1 MRMSTGSASLHRTA
15 GASLL
20 LGVSLLALGA
30 SAGFAEGPQGGTVV
44 RGAARITAGQSQTT
58 ISQSSQRAV
67 IDWKGFDVGQDHTVT
82 FRQPGRS
89 AATLNRIGSAKAS
102 VIQGQIKAPGTVILQ
117 NNAGI
122 VFSGNARVEAGGLV
136 ATSQTVNAARFQ
148 KDGALRIGGGEHAG
162 AQVVNR
168 GGITL
173 GDKGLAALVG
183 TSVENSG
190 AIVARSGTVALAS
203 GKRTAIDLS
212 GDGSFQI
219 RVDGDSA
226 GGGVVQSGLIDAG
239 AGSVLITAGDAARA
253 LDSVI
258 NTSGLIRA
266 TSAGG
271 KGGQIRL
278 EGRGTGKVTVAG
290 GLEAS
295 GATGGGVTVTGAAV
309 ALTAE
314 ARLRADGTTGGGSL
328 KVGGERQGK
337 GSLRRADTV
346 AVESGAG
353 LSAAGG
359 TGRGGDVVVWS
370 DDTTRMD
377 GRITATGA
385 AGGGTVETSG
395 KGALALGDTA
405 AVETGAGGAWLLDPR
420 NVTIAATGASV
431 GGGTTTPPAGD
442 GTWLVSASALT
453 SALQAGTDVTIATT
467 APGSGA
473 GNIVV
478 ESALSWSKAGTLTLD
493 ADGNVSIARAVTVTD
508 GSFIVTADGLVTI
521 DAALTSRGAGN
532 FSLTAGTLLNA
543 NADIR
548 ASGTGSIALRAKTGN
563 LTAMARSAADVR
575 ITTTTGAIDLTA
587 DAGDVILHRVAGTDQ
602 KGTTVEVNS
611 KSGPIT
617 MTAADRVSIQGGQ
630 GGQWVRVGSNNS
642 SSDIV
647 LRGARVKVRGGTT
660 ETAFAEVVTGA
671 GGAITVDATDELLV
685 TGGTAGRI
693 AALNGAD
700 LSMSGEAQTWNGEIR
715 AGSGGHTGGNVF
727 LSGAITAGVEP
738 VFGLAEGARFTLTRL
753 TPHGHPSS
761 YASPV
766 PLAVST
772 KGTGTVEI
780 GGAVSAAQVSL
791 ISEER
796 VGLGV
801 GASLTATGASETG
814 APLVVAAGR
823 QFRNDAGANVLK
835 TTASGSRW
843 LVYIDKFAGMTRTE
857 PGDRGFDLYGRSPTD
872 TPPGVV
878 SHTGNRIIYAE
889 RPVLTIT
896 GESLRKTY
904 GETVTPGVS
913 VAGLRTGDSLT
924 TALAS
929 GPSVGSDGSVASA
942 GAGSYATEVAATAS
956 SQGYLL
962 QLVDGTLDVDR
973 AALTITATGKTRT
986 YGQANPGLDGTVSGF
1001 VLGETLADLYGSLGF
1016 TTGATRTSDAGS
1028 YAITPGGVSSDNYAI
1043 TFVPGVLTVEKARLN
1058 VSVKDADRVYGD
1070 KNPDFTADY
1079 SGFVLGQGKDV
1090 LTGGLTTTAT
1100 QGSDAGKYDIT
1111 TGGLT
1116 SKNYEIVGTPGTLT
1130 VKKAQLTVDVD
1141 DKHRTYGSDNPALTA
1156 TYTGFKLGQD
1166 AGVLG
1171 GAITTAA
1178 TKASDAGSYVITAA
1192 GLTSKNY
1199 EITATPGTLTV
1210 DKAALTVTVDDKARS
1225 YGSDNPVLTASYSGF
1240 VLGQGAEVVGGTL
1253 STTATKT
1260 SDVGSYAITATGLT
1274 AKNYTITAVKD
1285 GTLTVNKAALTVKVD
1300 DKARTYGSDNPA
1312 LTASYSGFVLGQG
1325 MEVVSGT
1332 LATGATKTS
1341 DAGKYVITA
1350 SGLSAKNYEIKATDG
1365 TLAVKKAALTVT
1377 IDDKARIY
1385 GGDNPALT
1393 ASYSGFV
1400 LGQDA
1405 SIVSG
1410 SLSTGATK
1418 TSDVGRYGINAS
1430 GLSAKN
1436 YDIKATDGTLTVKKA
1451 ALSVVVDDKAR
1462 IYGNDNPALTAT
1474 YSGFVLGQDASVVS
1488 GKLAT
1493 AATKASD
1500 VGTYEID
1507 ADDLSA
1513 KNYTITATAGTLTV
1527 NKAPLTVIVDDKTR
1541 SYGSANPV
1549 LTATYSGFKLG
1560 QDATVLGG
1568 ELTTRATRS
1577 SDVGTYGISA
1587 TGLTAR
1593 NYEITATGGK
1603 LSVTPAAL
1611 TITADDATRP
1621 AGSGNPVFTATGTGF
1636 VLGQDIGDLDG
1647 TLSLKTDAGTD
1658 SPVGGYAITPGG
1670 VSSGNYA
1677 IRFVDGTLTVGPG
1690 GGTPEVPVI
1699 DGDDGGAWAAERFR
1713 RGMPPLT
1720 PGDASFRT
1728 TIAEAP
1734 PAIASPFDLTYSLG
1748 EIVQAAPAG
1757 IAPATEGFVPAAGR
1771 RGTGLERAD
1780 GDGAG
1785 RGGARGCDGPIN
1797 LGLSD
1802 LDCTR
1807 QAVTESY
1814 WTTLSDGA
1822 R

>member
-1 MRMSTGSASLHRTA
+1 MRMSTGSASLRRTA

-30 SAGFAEGPQGGTVV
+30 STGFADGPQGGSVV
-44 RGAARITAGQSQTT
+44 RGAARITAGQGQTT

-67 IDWKGFDVGQDHTVT
+67 IDWTGFDVGKDHTVT
-82 FRQPGRS
+82 FRQPGRGS
-89 AATLNRIGSAKAS
+89 ATLNRIGSAKAS
-102 VIQGQIKAPGTVILQ
+102 VIQGRIKAPGTVILQ
-117 NNAGI
+117 NGAGV
-122 VFSGNARVEAGGLV
+122 VFSGSARVEAGGLV

-148 KDGALRIGGGEHAG
+148 KDGALRIGGGERAG
-162 AQVVNR
+162 ARVINR
-168 GGITL
+168 GEITL
-173 GDKGLAALVG
+173 GDNGLAALVG

-226 GGGVVQSGLIDAG
+226 GGGVAQSGLIDAG
-239 AGSVLITAGDAARA
+239 DGSVLVSAGDAARA

-258 NTSGLIRA
+258 NTTGLIRA

-290 GLEAS
+290 SLDAS

-309 ALTAE
+309 ELKAA
-314 ARLRADGTTGGGSL
+314 ARLSADGTEGGGSL
-328 KVGGERQGK
+328 RVGGARQGK

-346 AVESGAG
+346 AVESGAV
-353 LSAAGG
+353 LSAEGG
-359 TGRGGDVVVWS
+359 AGRGGEVVVWS

-385 AGGGTVETSG
+385 AGGGAVETSG
-395 KGALALGDTA
+395 KGALALGETA
-405 AVETGAGGAWLLDPR
+405 SVETGAGGDWLLDPR
-420 NVTIAATGASV
+420 NVTIAASGAGV
-431 GGGTTTPPAGD
+431 GGGTTTPPDGD
-442 GTWLVSASALT
+442 GTWFVNASTLT
-453 SALQAGTDVTIATT
+453 TALQAGTDVTITT
-467 APGSGA
+467 EAKGAGA

-478 ESALSWSKAGTLTLD
+478 GSALNWSKAGTLTLD

-508 GSFIVTADGLVTI
+508 GSFIVTADGLVSI
-521 DAALTSRGAGN
+521 DAALTSRGSGS
-532 FSLTAGTLLNA
+532 FSLTAGGLLNA

-575 ITTTTGAIDLTA
+575 ITTTTGAIDFTA
-587 DAGDVILHRVAGTDQ
+587 DAGDVILHRVIGTEQ
-602 KGTTVEVNS
+602 KGTTLEVNS

-617 MTAADRVSIQGGQ
+617 MTAAGRVSIQGGQ

-642 SSDIV
+642 SGDIV
-647 LRGARVKVRGGTT
+647 LRAPRVKVRGGTA

-671 GGAITVDATDELLV
+671 GGSITVDATDEVLV
-685 TGGTAGRI
+685 TGGKAGRI

-700 LSMSGEAQTWNGEIR
+700 LSMSGGIQTWNGEIR

-738 VFGLAEGARFTLTRL
+738 VFGLADGARFTLSRL
-753 TPHGHPSS
+753 TPQGHESS

-772 KGTGTVEI
+772 KGAGTVEI
-780 GGAVSAAQVSL
+780 GGAVTAAQVSL

-801 GASLTATGASETG
+801 GARLTATGASETG
-814 APLVVAAGR
+814 TPLVVAAGR
-823 QFRNDAGANVLK
+823 QFRNDAGADVLK
-835 TTASGSRW
+835 TTAGGSRW
-843 LVYIDKFAGMTRTE
+843 LVYVDAFAGMTGTE

-889 RPVLTIT
+889 RPILTIT

-904 GETVTPGVS
+904 GETVTPGVT
-913 VAGLRTGDSLT
+913 VAGLRKGDSLA
-924 TALAS
+924 TAVAS

-962 QLVDGTLDVDR
+962 QLIDGTLDVDR
-973 AALTITATGKTRT
+973 APLTITASGKTRT
-986 YGQANPGLDGTVSGF
+986 YGQVNPGLDGTVSGF
-1001 VLGETLADLYGSLGF
+1001 VLGESLADLYGSLDF

-1043 TFVPGVLTVEKARLN
+1043 TFVPGVLTVGKARLD
-1058 VSVKDADRVYGD
+1058 VTVKDADRVYGD
-1070 KNPDFTADY
+1070 RNPDLTAAY

-1100 QGSDAGKYDIT
+1100 QGSDAGRYDIS

-1116 SKNYEIVGTPGTLT
+1116 SKNYEIIGTPGTLT
-1130 VKKAQLTVDVD
+1130 VKKAPLTVVVD
-1141 DKHRTYGSDNPALTA
+1141 DQRRTYGSDNPALTA
-1156 TYTGFKLGQD
+1156 TYTGFRLGQD
-1166 AGVLG
+1166 ARVLG
-1171 GAITTAA
+1171 GAIATDA

-1199 EITATPGTLTV
+1199 DITATRGSLAV
-1210 DKAALTVTVDDKARS
+1210 DKAALTVRIDDKARS
-1225 YGSDNPVLTASYSGF
+1225 YGSDNPALTASYSGF

-1253 STTATKT
+1253 ATAATKT
-1260 SDVGSYAITATGLT
+1260 SDVGRYGITASGLS

-1300 DKARTYGSDNPA
+1300 DKARTYGGDNPG
-1312 LTASYSGFVLGQG
+1312 LTATYSGFVLGQG
-1325 MEVVSGT
+1325 MEVVSGS

-1341 DAGKYVITA
+1341 DAGRYGITA
-1350 SGLSAKNYEIKATDG
+1350 AGLGAKNYE
-1365 TLAVKKAALTVT
+1365 
-1377 IDDKARIY
+1377 
-1385 GGDNPALT
+1385 
-1393 ASYSGFV
+1393 
-1400 LGQDA
+1400 
-1405 SIVSG
+1405 
-1410 SLSTGATK
+1410 
-1418 TSDVGRYGINAS
+1418 
-1430 GLSAKN
+1430 
-1436 YDIKATDGTLTVKKA
+1436 IKATDGTLTVKKA

-1462 IYGNDNPALTAT
+1462 IYGSDNPGLTAT
-1474 YSGFVLGQDASVVS
+1474 YSGFVLGQDAGVVS

-1513 KNYTITATAGTLTV
+1513 KNYTIRATAGTLTV
-1527 NKAPLTVIVDDKTR
+1527 NKAPLTVVVDDKTR
-1541 SYGSANPV
+1541 SYGSVNPT
-1549 LTATYSGFKLG
+1549 LTATYSGFRLG
-1560 QDATVLGG
+1560 QDAAVLGG
-1568 ELTTRATRS
+1568 ALTTRATRS

-1593 NYEITATGGK
+1593 NYEITATGGT

-1621 AGSGNPVFTATGTGF
+1621 AGSGNPAFTATGTGF
-1636 VLGQDIGDLDG
+1636 VLGQDLGDLDG
-1647 TLSLKTDAGTD
+1647 TLRLVTPAGTD

-1670 VSSGNYA
+1670 VTSGNYA

-1690 GGTPEVPVI
+1690 GGTPPEVPAI
-1699 DGDDGGAWAAERFR
+1699 DGDDGGAWAADRFR

-1734 PAIASPFDLTYSLG
+1734 PAIANPFDLTYSLG
-1748 EIVQAAPAG
+1748 EIVQAAPVG
-1757 IAPATEGFVPAAGR
+1757 LQPATDGFVPAAGR
-1771 RGTGLERAD
+1771 PGGGTEIAD
-1780 GDGAG
+1780 GGE
-1785 RGGARGCDGPIN
+1785 GGEAARGCAGPIN

-1802 LDCTR
+1802 PGCTR